1 MKISYRWLKE
11 FVDTDLEPRAVADR
25 LTNAGI
31 GVESITPVVEGLAGV
46 VVGEI
51 EAVERELGT
60 SAAGHVNRLVRVAVP
75 GKEFSVVCGAPN
87 AAPGRR
93 AAFAPPGARLPG
105 LGPVK
110 AVKIRGVVSEG
121 ILCSE
126 KELGLSDDHSGIL
139 LLPGEAP
146 LGADLTTYLG
156 LDDWILDI
164 EITPNRPDALSV
176 VGVAR
181 EIAAL
186 TGAPFRFPRVVATE
200 ADVEASSLAAVRVE
214 APDLCPRFCARVIIG
229 LTVKPSPPWLAQ
241 RLRAVGLR
249 PINNLVD
256 VTNYIMWELG
266 QPLHAFDLD
275 TLAQHTV
282 VVRRARPGERTKTL
296 DGQERALGPDMAL
309 VCDPERAV
317 GIGGVMGGADS
328 EVTGAT
334 TRVLLEAAYWDPGS
348 IRRTSRALG
357 LSTDAAYRFERGGD
371 IEAPPDVLGR
381 AAQLMAELGG
391 GAVAKGVIDVYPEP
405 RPHRRVALRM
415 SRVERVIGA
424 SPPREGAVRI
434 LQALGFAVDGSGDDL
449 QVVVPSFRRDIHQED
464 DLVEEIVRIWGYDQI
479 PLTPAGGGEIQAVTE
494 PAGLRLARPM
504 RRALNAAGLSECVT
518 WVFLDPDRLER
529 MGWSDREGL
538 LALQNPLSVERS
550 VLRPSLLPGLLEVV
564 GLNANRQ
571 MPDVRAFEVG
581 NVFAPHRPEDGD
593 RPAHEDLRLGLVLT
607 GLRAP
612 RAWFTAAR
620 DRVDLYDAKGMAEA
634 ALQAA
639 GVTDVRT
646 VPWSDDQV
654 PAYLEPGRAAR
665 LVCGSTALGWF
676 GEVALAAREVFD
688 LPAPVFAAE
697 LSITALTM
705 LPPASVRYEP
715 LPRFPAVQRDLA
727 VVVSGQV
734 TAGQVEAAIRA
745 MNLPLLSRITLFDVY
760 TGGQVGAGRRSL
772 AWSLTFQAP
781 DRTLTDAEVNRVHE
795 RIVAEVTRQF
805 GAEVRGA

>member
-11 FVDTDLEPRAVADR
+11 FVETELDARAVADR

-31 GVESITPVVEGLAGV
+31 GVEQITPVVEGLAGV

-75 GKEFSVVCGAPN
+75 GAHHSVVCGAPN
-87 AAPGRR
+87 AAPGLR

-110 AVKIRGVVSEG
+110 AAKIRGVVSEG

-139 LLPGEAP
+139 VLPAEAP
-146 LGADLTTYLG
+146 LGADLITYLG

-186 TGAPFRFPRVVATE
+186 TGAPFRFPRVIATE
-200 ADVEASSLAAVRVE
+200 ADVEASSLAAVEVQ
-214 APDLCPRFCARVIIG
+214 APDLCPRFCARVITG

-309 VCDPERAV
+309 VCDPEHAV

-328 EVTGAT
+328 EVTEAT

-348 IRRTSRALG
+348 IRRTARTLG

-371 IEAPPDVLGR
+371 IEAPPDVLAR

-391 GAVAKGVIDVYPEP
+391 GAVARGVIDVYPEP

-424 SPPREGAVRI
+424 SPPREEAVRI
-434 LQALGFAVDGSGDDL
+434 LQALGFAVDDTGEDL

-479 PLTPAGGGEIQAVTE
+479 PLTLAGGGEIQAVTL
-494 PAGLRLARPM
+494 PVGLRLGRLM
-504 RRALNAAGLSECVT
+504 GRALNAAGLAECVT
-518 WVFLDPDRLER
+518 WVFLDPDRLKR
-529 MGWSDREGL
+529 MGWSDPERL

-550 VLRPSLLPGLLEVV
+550 ILRPSLLPGLLEVV

-612 RAWFTAAR
+612 RAWFAGAR

-639 GVTDVRT
+639 GVTDART

-654 PAYLEPGRAAR
+654 PAFLEPGRAAR
-665 LVCGSTALGWF
+665 LVRGTIELGWF

-688 LPAPVFAAE
+688 LPGPVFAAE
-697 LSITALTM
+697 LSVTALTT
-705 LPPASVRYEP
+705 LPPPVVRYEP

-727 VVVSGQV
+727 IVVSSEV

-745 MNLPLLSRITLFDVY
+745 LDLPLLSRVTLFDVY

-805 GAEVRGA
+805 RAEVRGA